1 MSKALRPLWLLLPVF
16 VVIFISSYLTPYF
29 GNDYRYLL
37 VQGTDELVGS
47 ISDIFISQYRHYF
60 EWGGRTVN
68 HLLAQFLL
76 YIGKPWQSI
85 IQAFTFC
92 AVVYMM
98 AALGT
103 GTLRPSKQR
112 LSALIFAFLMLWL
125 CLRNFGEVV
134 INVVSSCNYL
144 YSTLIVMCFLLPFRQ
159 SLLKFEDQ
167 RSLGFSLFMFPLGV
181 CAGWTNEN
189 TGFAVVTMVGLYNL
203 KLLFERRLSLW
214 QFMGGVGLL
223 CGYLLLMLAPGN
235 HARFENMEDRGFDYV
250 QHFFNSGIEV
260 VALCF
265 AMQHLLL
272 ISLCAVLYKLRVHEL
287 LHLDKGQVRAGLWL
301 CAIGF
306 LSLLIMLA
314 SPTVPA
320 RSSAPFTMLA
330 GAGVIAL
337 YQELYLRGIRVLP
350 RAVLNTIL
358 IIACPVVLFT
368 AFNMTQAYLQA
379 HFDNKVRGMEIMA
392 QLSQGRKDIVVHP
405 LNVKTTRYVY
415 IADARTNQKYW
426 ANLILAK
433 YYRVNSFARLCDYPT
448 DDFPEDLIFIQKL
461 GRPVCQVR

>member
-68 HLLAQFLL
+68 HLIAQFLL
-76 YIGKPWQSI
+76 YIDKPWQSI
-85 IQAFTFC
+85 IQALTFC
-92 AVVYMM
+92 AVVYMI
-98 AALGT
+98 AALGS
-103 GTLRPSKQR
+103 GSIRPSKQR
-112 LSALIFAFLMLWL
+112 LSALVFAFLMLWF

-144 YSTLIVMCFLLPFRQ
+144 YSTLIIMVFLLPFRQ
-159 SLLKFEDQ
+159 SLLKFEDH
-167 RSLGFSLFMFPLGV
+167 RPLVFSLLMFPLGV

-189 TGFAVVTMVGLYNL
+189 TGFAVGTMVGLYNL
-203 KLLFERRLSLW
+203 KLLIERRLSLW

-235 HARFENMEDRGFDYV
+235 HARFENMEDRGFNYV
-250 QHFFNSGIEV
+250 EHFLDSGIEV

-272 ISLCAVLYKLRVHEL
+272 LSLIAVLYKLRSHEL
-287 LHLDKGQVRAGLWL
+287 LHLDKAQVRAGLWL

-320 RSSAPFTMLA
+320 RSSAPFTILVT
-330 GAGVIAL
+330 AGVLAL
-337 YQELYLRGIRVLP
+337 YQELYQREIRVLQ
-350 RAVLNTIL
+350 RWAANTL
-358 IIACPVVLFT
+358 LVIACPVVLFT

-379 HFDNKVRGMEIMA
+379 HMDNKVRGMEIMA
-392 QLSQGRKDIVVHP
+392 QLSQGKKDIVVHP
-405 LNVKTTRYVY
+405 LNVRSSRYVY
-415 IADARTNQKYW
+415 IADARTKKDLW
-426 ANLILAK
+426 VNLILAK
-433 YYRVNSFARLCDYPT
+433 YYRVDSFARNCDYAPAPY
-448 DDFPEDLIFIQKL
+448 PEDLIFIQKL
-461 GRPVCQVR
+461 GRPVCTVK